1 MGRYLSTSLKYSWF
15 MHCVLVGLLFGS
27 QDKHDTT
34 NSDKL
39 FGHGAVKMVVISIGG
54 TYNQSYRY
62 ADLPLET

>member
-1 MGRYLSTSLKYSWF
+1 

-27 QDKHDTT
+27 HDKHDTT

-54 TYNQSYRY
+54 TYNQINPPWI
-62 ADLPLET
+62 LPLET